1 MDTPNDD
8 EKLGPD
14 DLNLNLN
21 PSQPSGEEKITLSH
35 GEGRGEASK
44 GISLPTDEQL
54 LQRIQNDLNN
64 KLVNKM
70 ADEKIEPKTEKV
82 EKPSKKTED
91 SLPVVKKDYTALI
104 IAIGALLIAIGFYA
118 WQNYQKRKDDE
129 NTIDSKFTDLGK
141 ENETFNDQRTYE

>member
-21 PSQPSGEEKITLSH
+21 PSQPSGE
-35 GEGRGEASK
+35 
-44 GISLPTDEQL
+44 
-54 LQRIQNDLNN
+54 
-64 KLVNKM
+64 
-70 ADEKIEPKTEKV
+70 EKIEPKTEKV

>member
-21 PSQPSGEEKITLSH
+21 PSQPSGEEKT
-35 GEGRGEASK
+35 
-44 GISLPTDEQL
+44 
-54 LQRIQNDLNN
+54 
-64 KLVNKM
+64 
-70 ADEKIEPKTEKV
+70 
-82 EKPSKKTED
+82 SKKTED